1 MGTSAPSGWVVDHDR
16 PDAGPSHAPAA
27 RTAPPAATP
36 DGRREL
42 GDRALLLIT
51 AAVTL
56 PILWMGYGTDI
67 DVTDVLASAETIRQ
81 GDYLPSRPP
90 GVPVFEALTAALDP
104 IGGHLLLN
112 LATAAAG
119 AATVLGIARVVRA
132 WGHANGDL
140 IALAFLASPM
150 TLVSATS
157 TGDFVW
163 AAAFLVWAVV
173 WHVRDRP
180 IAAGVLFALA
190 IGTRLSSIFLVLA
203 FLVADG
209 WDRDRRPRCLRTLA
223 VALPIGALLYV
234 PAWLAFD
241 RSARVLDT
249 AEGWRSLGSNLGR
262 FAYKN
267 YVSAGALLLVLVAVA
282 APALVAALR
291 RWGQDPMLRVGV
303 LGFAVTEALFF
314 VLPWKYNH
322 LLPALLMLLLWL
334 GASARNHRPFL
345 WLVIGAIAVNGVI
358 TFRPLAPDNPAAADA
373 GRWDPAISPGLL
385 VNDVRCRLDAMHDD
399 PPPLN
404 REAWACT
411 LRPLR
416 GYVVDPVKPDDD
428 LPLRE
433 RFG

>member
-1 MGTSAPSGWVVDHDR
+1 MGASAPSGRVVETDR
-16 PDAGPSHAPAA
+16 PDAGRSHAPAA
-27 RTAPPAATP
+27 RSAPPVATP

-42 GDRALLLIT
+42 SDRTLLLIT

-90 GVPVFEALTAALDP
+90 GVPVFEALVAALDP

-119 AATVLGIARVVRA
+119 AATVLGIARLVRA

-157 TGDFVW
+157 SGDFIW
-163 AAAFLVWAVV
+163 AAAFFVWAVV
-173 WHVRDRP
+173 WHLRDRP
-180 IAAGVLFALA
+180 VAAGVLFALA

-209 WDRDRRPRCLRTLA
+209 WDRDRRPRCLRALA
-223 VALPIGALLYV
+223 VTLPLGALLYL

-241 RSARVLDT
+241 RSARILET

-267 YVSAGALLLVLVAVA
+267 YASAGALLLVLLAVA
-282 APALVAALR
+282 APALVTALR
-291 RWGQDPMLRVGV
+291 RWGRDPMLRAGV
-303 LGFAVTEALFF
+303 LGFAVSEGLFF

-334 GASARNHRPFL
+334 GASAWNRRPFL
-345 WLVIGAIAVNGVI
+345 WLVIGAIAVNGAI
-358 TFRPLAPDNPAAADA
+358 TFRPLAPDNPAEADA
-373 GRWDPAISPGLL
+373 GRWDPALSAGLL
-385 VNDVRCRLDAMHDD
+385 VNDVRCRLDAMHED

-404 REAWACT
+404 RDAWACT

-416 GYVVDPVKPDDD
+416 GDVVDPVDPGDD

-433 RFG
+433 RHD